1 METKSLP
8 RFVWK
13 TTVVHAVTYFLV
25 GLLAFTLLDY
35 TTAWSDPAVDMLLR
49 PTDHPLVAAGP
60 LFQFIRGPL
69 FALVLYPFYDVLF
82 GKKRGWLYMW
92 GLFVIFA
99 GINPIDAGAG
109 SIEGVLYTT
118 LPTWFHLIGIPEVLI
133 QTLLFSVVLYAWV
146 NRPDKRWISIV
157 LYVLLFFAVLFPI
170 MGLLFGG
177 AV

>member
-13 TTVVHAVTYFLV
+13 TTVVHVVTYTLV
-25 GLLAFTLLDY
+25 GLLAFTLFDY
-35 TTAWSDPAVDMLLR
+35 TSAWSDPAVDMLMR
-49 PTDHPLVAAGP
+49 PIDHPLTIAGP
-60 LFQFIRGPL
+60 LFQYIRAPL

-99 GINPIDAGAG
+99 GINPLDAGPG

-118 LPTWFHLIGIPEVLI
+118 LPTWFHLIGIPEMLI
-133 QTLLFSVVLYAWV
+133 QTLLFSVILYAWV

-157 LYVLLFFAVLFPI
+157 LYILLFFATLFPI
-170 MGLLFGG
+170 LGLLFGG
-177 AV
+177 AA